1 MFFFRVM
8 DIIGV
13 IAVTVVW
20 TGPRE
25 LEPWWVVRRETL

>member
-1 MFFFRVM
+1 MVFFCVVDTSGAITM
-8 DIIGV
+8 
-13 IAVTVVW
+13 TVVW